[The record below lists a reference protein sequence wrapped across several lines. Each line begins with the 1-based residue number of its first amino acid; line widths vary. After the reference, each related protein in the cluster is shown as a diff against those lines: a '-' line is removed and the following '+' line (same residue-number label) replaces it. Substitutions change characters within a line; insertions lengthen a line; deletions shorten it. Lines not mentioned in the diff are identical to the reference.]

1 MIVNENETVT
11 LSGVITGKLEV
22 NDDAKI
28 IVDGPLWVL
37 GEAILKGHDVTPGT
51 DGGSLVTE
59 GKLTVGGHGG
69 FKSDPGLNNNL
80 KLVSLVGGED
90 EVAIDFSSG
99 ETKMKAAFYAPNGKV
114 NVSGGL
120 ILWGSLIAKKVYLSG
135 FMTIIQN
142 TEYDAGLGE
151 PTTLE
156 MLNWFEN

>member
-1 MIVNENETVT
+1 MW

-37 GEAILKGHDVTPGT
+37 GETILKGDDVTPGT
-51 DGGSLVTE
+51 NGGSLVTE
-59 GKLTVGGHGG
+59 GKLTVGGDGG
-69 FKSDPGLNNNL
+69 FMLDPNVNNNL

-90 EVAIDFSSG
+90 EVAIDFSG
-99 ETKMKAAFYAPNGKV
+99 NTKMKAAFYAPNGKV
-114 NVSGGL
+114 NISGGL
-120 ILWGSLIAKKVYLSG
+120 TLWGSLIAKKVYLSG

-151 PTTLE
+151 PTRFE
-156 MLNWFEN
+156 MLSWFEN